1 MNIAKLFDEA
11 AESYD
16 ATRKKYIPCIADFYG
31 VLIEQIPFN
40 SQDKFTILD
49 LGAGTGLLT
58 SMIRRAFPL
67 AKFTL
72 ADVSAE
78 MLEKAKV
85 RFHDVDDIVYEVI
98 DFESDSI
105 EGSYD
110 VVVSALALHHSPLDR
125 LQAVIDKIFQSL
137 KPEGIFVNADQ
148 ILGRTPEIEEAYER
162 AWLCHAE
169 LAGCTKEEI
178 EIAIERM
185 KADRTSTLSE
195 QLNALES
202 SGFESLN
209 CWYQFYRYATY
220 SGIKPAQ
227 QDADDRSA
235 TTVESK
241 AQ

>member
-31 VLIEQIPFN
+31 VLVEQIPFSSN
-40 SQDKFTILD
+40 DQFSVLD

-58 SMIRRAFPL
+58 SMIRGAFPR
-67 AKFTL
+67 ASFTL
-72 ADVSAE
+72 ADVSPE

-85 RFHDVDDIVYEVI
+85 RFRDVEKIEYEVI
-98 DFESDSI
+98 NFESGAI
-105 EGSYD
+105 HGSFD

-125 LQAVIDKIFQSL
+125 LQEVFDKIYKCL
-137 KPEGIFVNADQ
+137 KPGGVFANADQ
-148 ILGRTPEIEEAYER
+148 ILGRTPEIERQYEN
-162 AWLCHAE
+162 AWLRHAK
-169 LAGCTKEEI
+169 LAGCTEEEI

-185 KADRTSTLSE
+185 KADRTSTLAD
-195 QLNALES
+195 QLNALEK

-220 SGIKPAQ
+220 SGIKPAPRNE
-227 QDADDRSA
+227 ALKPLSG
-235 TTVESK
+235 
-241 AQ
+241 